1 MGGRGGGGGV
11 VGKDVSSIFSKFVWL
26 LRLVRNFFF
35 GTENIITNKQKNRSS
50 AEQA

>member
-1 MGGRGGGGGV
+1 MIGKGEGYGRKGGGGV

-35 GTENIITNKQKNRSS
+35 GTENIITKKTKK
-50 AEQA
+50 